1 MELTK
6 KDLKG
11 IRNKI
16 ARQNVVFSDKRF
28 LDSLFLPSNI
38 IGRKNEAEQFL
49 SHIESARHGL
59 VVPLVSVYG
68 RSGSGKSTLVKFVC
82 QNITDIASFAFVNL
96 RKSKTIFGC
105 ANLILSDLG
114 AAPLKSAEGLNKVVD
129 KIGEKIENTLAL
141 ENKKLFLLV
150 MDEYDVIFSDTRG
163 KPSDFVYKLL
173 TLEENLREKGL
184 MLCII
189 TISNNALIDYDL
201 DDRVKSRM
209 GNSEVFFAPYSKDN
223 VLGILHDRADKA
235 FSKKVNDEILQY
247 CAELSSSDHGD
258 ARRAL
263 DLLRLSGELCDGK
276 KITKPDVD
284 KAQEQLQKDRISMI
298 LSSASYHQRLLIG
311 AICSNTLFSDSGWIA
326 TSAIYEK
333 YCKIVSENAKRL
345 SYRRIVDLL
354 VELVNTGLITS
365 RTLSRGRNG
374 YGTEYKLKLS
384 PDMVGPLVDKEWWE
398 GQIKNKMVKEVSA
411 ELTKLYS
418 PLKRRKFSFSRSL
431 YT

>member
-1 MELTK
+1 VELTR
-6 KDLKG
+6 KDLDN
-11 IRNKI
+11 IRRKI
-16 ARQNVVFSDKRF
+16 TKQNVVFSDKRF

-49 SHIESARHGL
+49 AHIESARHGL

-68 RSGSGKSTLVKFVC
+68 RSGSGKSTLIKFVC

-105 ANLILSDLG
+105 ANLILSELG
-114 AAPLKSAEGLNKVVD
+114 AALLKSAEGLNKVVD
-129 KIGEKIENTLAL
+129 KIGESIENTLAL

-150 MDEYDVIFSDTRG
+150 MDEYDVIFSDVRG

-235 FSKKVNDEILQY
+235 FSKKVDDEVLQY

-276 KITKPDVD
+276 KIQESMDIVQKVPAPYHNIAFEVVLTYLLFTERNVPTAKQHKPESTPTVTRFEV
-284 KAQEQLQKDRISMI
+284 QSE
-298 LSSASYHQRLLIG
+298 SYQIQ
-311 AICSNTLFSDSGWIA
+311 T
-326 TSAIYEK
+326 
-333 YCKIVSENAKRL
+333 L
-345 SYRRIVDLL
+345 SYLH
-354 VELVNTGLITS
+354 
-365 RTLSRGRNG
+365 TLK
-374 YGTEYKLKLS
+374 T
-384 PDMVGPLVDKEWWE
+384 
-398 GQIKNKMVKEVSA
+398 
-411 ELTKLYS
+411 
-418 PLKRRKFSFSRSL
+418 
-431 YT
+431 